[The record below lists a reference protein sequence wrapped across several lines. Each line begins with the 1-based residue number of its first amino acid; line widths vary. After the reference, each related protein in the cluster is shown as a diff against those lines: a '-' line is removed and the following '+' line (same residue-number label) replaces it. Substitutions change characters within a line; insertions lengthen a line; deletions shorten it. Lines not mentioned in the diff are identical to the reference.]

1 MYPYPYT
8 STYIEMKPVTN
19 ASLSSYRGS
28 GGREGG
34 GSDTKGSRSR
44 YGAAGV
50 TAGSGKAGLYYS
62 VPASTPANGRGTA
75 PRGTAP
81 RGTAPRGTAPRVI
94 PVHNVCLFS
103 PFLSQT
109 Q

>member
-1 MYPYPYT
+1 
-8 STYIEMKPVTN
+8 MKPVTN

-50 TAGSGKAGLYYS
+50 TAGSGKAVLYYS
-62 VPASTPANGRGTA
+62 VPASTPANG
-75 PRGTAP
+75 

-103 PFLSQT
+103 PFLSET